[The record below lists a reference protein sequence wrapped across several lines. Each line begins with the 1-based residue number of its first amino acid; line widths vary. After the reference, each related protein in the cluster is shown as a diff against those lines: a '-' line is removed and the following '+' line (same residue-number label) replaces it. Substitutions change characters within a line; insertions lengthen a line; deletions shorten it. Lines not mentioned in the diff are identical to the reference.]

1 MPLIQVS
8 RSTRIKVAES
18 VIVENVAIAVPNRQY
33 STQTMNPYESPKD
46 DQDRQNSRDEE
57 LASLVSEVKLL
68 LVQVFIAILI
78 LSLVFGPMIFG

>member
-1 MPLIQVS
+1 
-8 RSTRIKVAES
+8 
-18 VIVENVAIAVPNRQY
+18 
-33 STQTMNPYESPKD
+33 MNPYESPKD